1 MEDKIDV
8 NNMTE
13 EQTRFYYFSMHDLN
27 KDQVIDGIEIL
38 KALTHDHE
46 NEKGTHKEALKL
58 CLLGPGVAFEDE
70 EKLITMIDAVL
81 NDLDLNGDGVVD
93 YAEYS
98 RKHKGH

>member
-46 NEKGTHKEALKL
+46 NEKGTH
-58 CLLGPGVAFEDE
+58 
-70 EKLITMIDAVL
+70 
-81 NDLDLNGDGVVD
+81 
-93 YAEYS
+93 
-98 RKHKGH
+98 